1 LGRPWLFRDLIDAF
15 SGRSIA
21 PTPLLGEVLPVM
33 IKHATA
39 LCEHFDGD
47 RGIRDFRK
55 HTGWYLTGY
64 PVGGEVRRKFS
75 EVSSLD
81 QLRALAE
88 SLDPEV
94 GIVFG
99 GERIARGHTNGPIR
113 IVLPDGY
120 LADRDDMSVPDDG
133 DVLQLSGG

>member
-1 LGRPWLFRDLIDAF
+1 
-15 SGRSIA
+15 
-21 PTPLLGEVLPVM
+21 
-33 IKHATA
+33 
-39 LCEHFDGD
+39 

-81 QLRALAE
+81 QLRMLAD
-88 SLDPEV
+88 SLDSSIA
-94 GIVFG
+94 IVPG
-99 GERIARGHTNGPIR
+99 GERIARGHTNGPIKV
-113 IVLPDGY
+113 VLPEGY
-120 LADRDDMSVPDDG
+120 VADRDDMSIPDDA